1 MGGGIS
7 TAFQK
12 ILLVLKRL
20 ACRQNFFKRSD
31 ALRILGLLR
40 TQILDRARIAFCRLF
55 GACIGGAKLLYDFP
69 TDLELC
75 CTLCVFRKLLH
86 PLCLLRAFRLLF
98 LCRLP
103 CFLRCLKRCFC
114 SDKTGICR
122 IEFIRPTLF
131 QILCPYCF
139 AFRIEDR
146 MCALCTL
153 QTYAKIPHILF
164 LRLFFCEVFLCSCK
178 LL

>member
-1 MGGGIS
+1 M
-7 TAFQK
+7 
-12 ILLVLKRL
+12 LKGF
-20 ACRQNFFKRSD
+20 ACRQNFFKCSD

-40 TQILDRARIAFCRLF
+40 TQILDCVRVAFCRLF
-55 GACIGGAKLLYDFP
+55 GACIGGAKLLYDLS
-69 TDLELC
+69 TVLELC
-75 CTLCVFRKLLH
+75 CTLRVFRKLLH
-86 PLCLLRAFRLLF
+86 LLYLLRAFWLSF
-98 LCRLP
+98 LCHFP
-103 CFLRCLKRCFC
+103 CFLRCLICCFC

-122 IEFIRPTLF
+122 IELIRPTLF
-131 QILCPYCF
+131 QLLCLYCF

-146 MCALCTL
+146 MCSLCTL

>member
-1 MGGGIS
+1 M
-7 TAFQK
+7 
-12 ILLVLKRL
+12 LKGF

-31 ALRILGLLR
+31 ALRILGLFR
-40 TQILDRARIAFCRLF
+40 TQILDCVRVAFCRLF
-55 GACIGGAKLLYDFP
+55 GACIGGSKLLYDFP
-69 TDLELC
+69 TVLELC

-103 CFLRCLKRCFC
+103 CFLRCLICGFC

-122 IEFIRPTLF
+122 IELIRLTLF
-131 QILCPYCF
+131 QLLCPYCF
-139 AFRIEDR
+139 AFRVEDR

-164 LRLFFCEVFLCSCK
+164 LCLFFCEVFLCSCK